1 MKATRVLFALG
12 LLTGSAVTSQTAR
25 AEDYPSQDI
34 HFIVGFAP
42 GSGPDVIARF
52 VSEKM
57 RVRLNRTI
65 IVENKVGAGGNI
77 ASEYVARSKPD
88 GYTIYITGGSALA
101 ASPYLM
107 KNPPFDVL
115 KSFDIVATLSIQPT
129 LMVVGAN
136 SPAKSLGDLTKILKE
151 KGDKASYGT
160 AFPSARVLGAL
171 YKKKEGLKTVEV
183 QYRTSK
189 DWLND
194 LNRGD
199 VDFAIIDAVSG
210 VGLAKQGSLRIIAGS
225 ADQRSS
231 SLPDLPTMKESGVDI
246 SVPGWWAAFTPV
258 AVPQPVINK
267 LHDDFSAVVSSED
280 GKTFFHKLANDPY
293 VTTLNQAK
301 QIYLNEYKSWGGY
314 VRDANIEPQG

>member
-1 MKATRVLFALG
+1 MKTVQSLLALG
-12 LLTGSAVTSQTAR
+12 LLVAPLALPQPA
-25 AEDYPSQDI
+25 AAQDYPSQDV

-57 RVRLNRTI
+57 RARLNRTV

-77 ASEYVARSKPD
+77 ASEYVARAKPD
-88 GYTIYITGGSALA
+88 GYTIYITGGTALA

-107 KNPPFDVL
+107 KNPPFDVM
-115 KSFDIVATLSIQPT
+115 KSFDVVATISIQPT

-136 SPAKSLGDLTKILKE
+136 SPAKNLAELTKILKE
-151 KGDKASYGT
+151 KGEKASYGT

-171 YKKKEGLKTVEV
+171 YKKMEGLKAVEV

-194 LNRGD
+194 LNHGD

-210 VGLAKQGSLRIIAGS
+210 VGLAKQGSVRIVAGS
-225 ADQRSS
+225 ADERSS
-231 SLPDLPTMKESGVDI
+231 SLPDVPTMKESGLDI
-246 SVPGWWAAFTPV
+246 SVPGWWAAFTP
-258 AVPQPVINK
+258 AGVPQPIINK
-267 LHDDFSAVVSSED
+267 LHDDFSAVSSSPEA
-280 GKTFFHKLANDPY
+280 KEFFHKLANDPY
-293 VTTLNQAK
+293 VTTLDQAK
-301 QIYLNEYKSWGGY
+301 QIYLKEYKAWGDY
-314 VRDANIEPQG
+314 VKEAHIEPQG

>member
-1 MKATRVLFALG
+1 MKQTHILFVLG
-12 LLTGSAVTSQTAR
+12 LLAVPGVMSQTAR
-25 AEDYPSQDI
+25 AQDYPSQDI
-34 HFIVGFAP
+34 RFVVGFAA

-57 RVRLNRTI
+57 RTRLNRTI

-88 GYTIYITGGSALA
+88 GYTIYITGGTALA

-107 KNPPFDVL
+107 KNPPFDVM
-115 KSFDIVATLSIQPT
+115 KSFDVVATLSIQPT
-129 LMVVGAN
+129 LMVVGSN
-136 SPAKSLGDLTKILKE
+136 SPAKNIADLTKLLKE
-151 KGDKASYGT
+151 KGDKGSYGA

-171 YKKKEGLKTVEV
+171 YKKMQGLNTVEV

-194 LNRGD
+194 LNHGD

-210 VGLAKQGSLRIIAGS
+210 VGLAKQGNLRIIAGS

-231 SLPDLPTMKESGVDI
+231 SLPDVPTMKEAGVDI
-246 SVPGWWAAFTPV
+246 SVPGWWAAFTP
-258 AVPQPVINK
+258 AGVPQAIINK
-267 LHDDFSAVVSSED
+267 LHDDFSAICSSEEA
-280 GKTFFHKLANDPY
+280 KAFFFKLANDPY
-293 VTTLNQAK
+293 VTSLDQAK
-301 QIYLNEYKSWGGY
+301 QIYQNEYKAWGNY
-314 VRDANIEPQG
+314 VTEAHIEPQG